1 MFTRFSCSLSN
12 LLVSNAS
19 SSSPSTSNSSSSID
33 IKEDKENI
41 LVDGLVLAFPF
52 EPPTRA
58 RLRES
63 VGPSSLAVMPLSA
76 STDLTF
82 ENSSFTVRASYF
94 SESTMA
100 SNHRRG
106 KDYES

>member
-1 MFTRFSCSLSN
+1 VLVAILVLDLLWAVSDEVSRLAALEACPHVPPHVHLVLVQPLN

-19 SSSPSTSNSSSSID
+19 SSSPSTLNSSSGID

-58 RLRES
+58 RL
-63 VGPSSLAVMPLSA
+63 
-76 STDLTF
+76 
-82 ENSSFTVRASYF
+82 
-94 SESTMA
+94 
-100 SNHRRG
+100 
-106 KDYES
+106 